1 MFPFR
6 ILVLVVCI
14 SWCWCYGG
22 VQLPGFRPPV
32 NLLDNIAGVVRDTVG
47 GISNA
52 VKTIGGVI
60 SGFNRPIG

>member
-1 MFPFR
+1 MLLFR
-6 ILVLVVCI
+6 FLVLVVCI
-14 SWCWCYGG
+14 SWCHGG
-22 VQLPGFRPPV
+22 VQLPGYRPSV

-52 VKTIGGVI
+52 VKTIGGVV